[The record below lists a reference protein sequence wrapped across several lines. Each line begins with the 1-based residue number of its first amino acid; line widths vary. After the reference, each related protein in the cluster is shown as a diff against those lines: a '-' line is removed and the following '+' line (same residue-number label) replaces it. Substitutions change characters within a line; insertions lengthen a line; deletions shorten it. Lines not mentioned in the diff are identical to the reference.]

1 VFRSRPE
8 SIAGQP
14 EQIWGNTVG
23 ADASGK
29 TRRDW
34 VAFGHGEYI
43 TTKIV
48 LGIPVAT
55 SVLSGEAFRR
65 GVVLRRDFEGLV

>member
-1 VFRSRPE
+1 M
-8 SIAGQP
+8 
-14 EQIWGNTVG
+14 G

-43 TTKIV
+43 TAKIV

-55 SVLSGEAFRR
+55 SVLFGEAFRR

>member
-1 VFRSRPE
+1 M
-8 SIAGQP
+8 
-14 EQIWGNTVG
+14 G

-29 TRRDW
+29 TRLDW

-43 TTKIV
+43 TARIV
-48 LGIPVAT
+48 LRIPVAS
-55 SVLSGEAFRR
+55 SVLLGEASRR